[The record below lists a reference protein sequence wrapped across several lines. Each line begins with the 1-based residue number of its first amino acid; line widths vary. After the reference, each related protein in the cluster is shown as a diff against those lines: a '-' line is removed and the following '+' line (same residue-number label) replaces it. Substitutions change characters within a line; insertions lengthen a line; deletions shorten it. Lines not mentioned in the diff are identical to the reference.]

1 MFCTNCGNYN
11 PEEAR
16 NCSSCGM
23 PLNRSSEHGTEQ
35 GNVSYTQP
43 DPNPYITQQPVQTQ
57 QYYGQPSYGQPTY
70 GQTPYGQPSYGQ
82 PPYGQAPYGQPPYG
96 QPPITAERK
105 SGKMPGKGAG
115 IASLVL
121 GILSLTLFCIPV
133 AAGIL
138 SIIGTILGIVSV
150 SRASKEGRVCGIG
163 IAGLICSALGLFLAL
178 IYNIAFFAP
187 VTSYSSTGYSF

>member
-23 PLNRSSEHGTEQ
+23 PLNRSTEPGTEQ
-35 GNVSYTQP
+35 GNVSYTQT
-43 DPNPYITQQPVQTQ
+43 DPNPYMTQQPVQTQ
-57 QYYGQPSYGQPTY
+57 QYYGQTPY
-70 GQTPYGQPSYGQ
+70 GQTPYGQSSYGQ
-82 PPYGQAPYGQPPYG
+82 PLYG

-121 GILSLTLFCIPV
+121 GILSLILFCIPV
-133 AAGIL
+133 FAGIL

-150 SRASKEGRVCGIG
+150 SRSSEAGRVCGMG
-163 IAGLICSALGLFLAL
+163 IAGLICSAMGLFFAL
-178 IYNIAFFAP
+178 VYNIAFFAP
-187 VTSYSSTGYSF
+187 ITSYSSTGYSF